1 MQLLKKEREAL
12 AALLEQGAETP
23 DELAKIVAGKLD
35 EMRASRT
42 TYTVVLRFGIGI
54 HQHHMCFGPYST
66 RAQAEKAFDKHLV
79 HTQPSAWAFVP
90 TRTAEGIEEMIAE
103 ADKTPELK
111 GDWAIVKADG
121 RAYRKGWDGKQ
132 KTRSQYVDA

>member
-42 TYTVVLRFGIGI
+42 TYTVLLRFGIGI
-54 HQHHMCFGPYST
+54 HQYHVAFGPYST
-66 RAQAEKAFDKHLV
+66 RTQAQVAFEKHLQ

-90 TRTAEGIEEMIAE
+90 TRSAEGAEAMIAE
-103 ADKTPELK
+103 VDAKPESK
-111 GDWAIVKADG
+111 GDWAIVKQDG
-121 RAYRKGWDGKQ
+121 VAYSRGWKGKQ
-132 KTRSQYVDA
+132 SNRSEYVQ